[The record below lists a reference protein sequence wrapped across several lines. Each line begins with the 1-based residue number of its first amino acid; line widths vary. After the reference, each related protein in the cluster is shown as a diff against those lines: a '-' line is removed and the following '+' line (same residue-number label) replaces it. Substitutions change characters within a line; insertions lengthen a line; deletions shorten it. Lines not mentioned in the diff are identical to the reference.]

1 MVRIEIL
8 QKRISKAYEYL
19 EILKKIKKEYSKE
32 IFVKDPLIYGSTE
45 RFLQLT
51 IEALIDI
58 GNHIVS
64 DQNLGQVN
72 FYSDIPE
79 LLYQNNYIKKDLKE
93 IFIQIIGFRN
103 ILVHDYLNIDL
114 SIVYSV
120 LNEKLDD
127 LFSILKEYSKFL

>member
-72 FYSDIPE
+72 FYSDIPQ